1 MPLLAWTWHPLELR
15 DGCDAVLDAA
25 FDRKHHDLSGALP
38 MSVGQMHK
46 AWIEQ
51 CDAAERIK
59 LRYGPKAAFDY
70 LVVEKLL
77 NLARAAADHP
87 EFAQELPQFIAKVRL
102 LFTPEEMRT
111 EIARIEREM
120 HENNTAVADDDDL
133 IQEDPAAV
141 ARQVDRF
148 ATIKDL
154 LTARELGI
162 S

>member
-1 MPLLAWTWHPLELR
+1 L
-15 DGCDAVLDAA
+15 
-25 FDRKHHDLSGALP
+25 
-38 MSVGQMHK
+38 
-46 AWIEQ
+46 
-51 CDAAERIK
+51 
-59 LRYGPKAAFDY
+59 
-70 LVVEKLL
+70 EKLL

-87 EFAQELPQFIAKVRL
+87 EFAQELPQFITKVRL

-120 HENNTAVADDDDL
+120 HESNTAVAGEDDL
-133 IQEDPAAV
+133 IQEDPVAV
-141 ARQVDRF
+141 ARQVERF